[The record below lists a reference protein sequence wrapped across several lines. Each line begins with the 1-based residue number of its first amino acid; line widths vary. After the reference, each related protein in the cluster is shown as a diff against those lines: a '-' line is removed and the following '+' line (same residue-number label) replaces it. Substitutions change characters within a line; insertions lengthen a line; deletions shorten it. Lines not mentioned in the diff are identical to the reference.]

1 MDRSNLLAAV
11 CFKLFLQLFCIR
23 IRGEP
28 VHLTIV
34 ASIHLLEAKAPFDLH
49 FLRRL
54 SFLEIDKNRE
64 VDAWEEIIIHKRV
77 ILCGAWEECEI
88 NNK

>member
-1 MDRSNLLAAV
+1 MDWPNLLAAV
-11 CFKLFLQLFCIR
+11 YFKLFLQLFCIC

-34 ASIHLLEAKAPFDLH
+34 ASIHLLKAKAPFDLH

-64 VDAWEEIIIHKRV
+64 VDAWEEIIIYKRL
-77 ILCGAWEECEI
+77 ILRGWWG
-88 NNK
+88 KSVR